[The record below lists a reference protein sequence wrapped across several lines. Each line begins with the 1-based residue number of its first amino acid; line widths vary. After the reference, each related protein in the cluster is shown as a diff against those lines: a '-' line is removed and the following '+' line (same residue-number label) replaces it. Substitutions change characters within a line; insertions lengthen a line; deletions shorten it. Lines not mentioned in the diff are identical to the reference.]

1 MEKTLG
7 KEYGNQSQRIA
18 FLQDNCDAV
27 EETGYMKRYTPEQ
40 IQAMKEDLAETSI
53 SINDLETEKK
63 EIVKEFKE
71 KTDPLREHRS
81 TLLKGIKEKAIFT
94 KEKCFKFVDQEAKMT
109 GFYNSEGDLVEL
121 RPANS
126 DELQGTIFQMQRKT
140 GTNN

>member
-7 KEYGNQSQRIA
+7 KDIKNNIERIN
-18 FLQDNCDAV
+18 FLNDNCDAV

-63 EIVKEFKE
+63 EIVKSFKE
-71 KTDPLREHRS
+71 RTDPLREHRT

-94 KEKCFKFVDQEAKMT
+94 KEKCYKFVDQEAKMV
-109 GFYNSEGDLVEL
+109 GFYNNEGDLVEL
-121 RPANS
+121 RPASS